1 MSKMITIVVDEKS
14 VPVEVQEQLVTE
26 AQDMFNKMDADM
38 DKGWQMGRFWVEK
51 PTPFEK
57 SQIVSNK
64 ILSAI
69 ESHNKP
75 LLGLMVAYIANR
87 FPKVVKIDIITSGE
101 LQEIELYED

>member
-1 MSKMITIVVDEKS
+1 MSKIITIVVDEKS

-64 ILSAI
+64 ILLTAKANKASFKKAPLKRSASLSI
-69 ESHNKP
+69 LK
-75 LLGLMVAYIANR
+75 
-87 FPKVVKIDIITSGE
+87 
-101 LQEIELYED
+101 